1 MQAESLANGAEGR
14 NSTGQS
20 AINWRKVERSVS
32 DLRRRIF
39 RGELLEPCAV
49 RVARTVLRGGRRSDA
64 LPLPDCPRQ
73 A

>member
-20 AINWRKVERSVS
+20 AIDRHKVERSVS

-39 RGELLEPCAV
+39 SGDLLEPCAGMT
-49 RVARTVLRGGRRSDA
+49 RTHGS
-64 LPLPDCPRQ
+64 
-73 A
+73 